1 MSSEQMADQFVDEV
15 APEELDWRELVR
27 RYPVASLAVAALG
40 GFVLGRSRGRAIVA
54 ALGAYAGDLVA
65 REVNELLGEDV
76 I

>member
-1 MSSEQMADQFVDEV
+1 MADQFVDEV